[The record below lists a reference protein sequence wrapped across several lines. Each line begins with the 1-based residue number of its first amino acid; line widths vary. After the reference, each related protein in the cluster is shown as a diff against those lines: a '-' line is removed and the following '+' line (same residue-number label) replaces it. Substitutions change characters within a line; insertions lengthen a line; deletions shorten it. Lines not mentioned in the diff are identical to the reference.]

1 MALLRSF
8 ETAPELGITELAARH
23 QLSPSTAHRI
33 ARALVDAGFLEQD
46 ERTERYRLGVGLAEL
61 GLLTL
66 RRIGVDHARPLLEE
80 LSAATG
86 ESVNLGVRRG
96 DSVLVLVRVVSDQ
109 PLRFEQPEGSSVPI
123 HTSAMGKAL
132 LAFSA
137 DPEAEVEGLAGLQ
150 RLTAHTITSKASLR
164 ADLQRV
170 RDRGYSLNDEERN
183 IGVRAVGAPVLS
195 PDGVAD
201 AAIVVQ
207 GPTVRLTDRRIA
219 EIVPMVTATAA
230 QVAATLALGQH

>member
-1 MALLRSF
+1 MR
-8 ETAPELGITELAARH
+8 
-23 QLSPSTAHRI
+23 
-33 ARALVDAGFLEQD
+33 
-46 ERTERYRLGVGLAEL
+46 RLGVDN
-61 GLLTL
+61 
-66 RRIGVDHARPLLEE
+66 IRPLLEE
-80 LSAATG
+80 LSEATG

-137 DPEAEVEGLAGLQ
+137 DPVAEVDGLAGLQ

-183 IGVRAVGAPVLS
+183 LGVRAVGAPVLS
-195 PDGVAD
+195 PNGDAV

-207 GPTVRLTDRRIA
+207 GPTVRLTDKRIA
-219 EIVPMVTATAA
+219 AIVPMVKATAT
-230 QVAATLALGQH
+230 QVGATLALGQQ

>member
-1 MALLRSF
+1 MRTF
-8 ETAPELGITELAARH
+8 ETASELGITELAARH

-66 RRIGVDHARPLLEE
+66 RRIGVDSARPLLEE

-137 DPEAEVEGLAGLQ
+137 DPVTEVDGLAALP
-150 RLTAHTITSKASLR
+150 ASSR
-164 ADLQRV
+164 PTRSRR
-170 RDRGYSLNDEERN
+170 RDRCEPISSGSV
-183 IGVRAVGAPVLS
+183 IG
-195 PDGVAD
+195 
-201 AAIVVQ
+201 
-207 GPTVRLTDRRIA
+207 
-219 EIVPMVTATAA
+219 ATR
-230 QVAATLALGQH
+230 